1 MRKFME
7 KLSKKDRWIG
17 GIVLAVLYICSEKWP
32 YPLNYVA
39 GIVFAAAFL
48 AFVILC
54 ILCKSSDK
62 IAEEQRREQLIRD
75 KQAEN
80 ERLQAEADKKRAE
93 IAELQAREVELLR
106 KRVEIAELQAREL
119 ELHRNCQPQIAEEAE
134 RVQSTNADLEPQ
146 AQAYVKQENKNLQ
159 SDTTDV
165 RALVLDNLP
174 KVDISISEVEA
185 KKRSV
190 SEVADIGFSNITK
203 KTPRS
208 KLGNFV
214 VFDTET
220 TGLSPAQAEIVEISA
235 IRFRNFE
242 PVEAFTTLCRPKK
255 GISEEAAKINGINA
269 EMVAD
274 KPTFGQVA
282 LAFQNFIGSDNLVAH
297 NLQFDLKFIVKH
309 GVDVTA
315 ENRKYYDTLYI
326 AQHTLKKARQKWDKE
341 LGCHMTDYDSD
352 YDVENYKLGTLCYY
366 YGIPLYGAHRAL
378 ADCLATG
385 LLFKHLAK
393 DRE

>member
-32 YPLNYVA
+32 YPLNFVA

-62 IAEEQRREQLIRD
+62 IAEEQRRAQRIRD
-75 KQAEN
+75 MQAEN

-93 IAELQAREVELLR
+93 IAELQAREVEL
-106 KRVEIAELQAREL
+106 
-119 ELHRNCQPQIAEEAE
+119 HRNCQTQIAEEAE
-134 RVQSTNADLEPQ
+134 RAQSANAELEPQ
-146 AQAYVKQENKNLQ
+146 AQAYVEQENKNFQ
-159 SDTTDV
+159 SDTDDV
-165 RALVLDNLP
+165 CALVLDNLP

-220 TGLSPAQAEIVEISA
+220 TGLSPVQAEIVEISA
-235 IRFRNFE
+235 IRFRDFE

-326 AQHTLKKARQKWDKE
+326 AQHTLKKAKQKWDKE
-341 LGCHMTDYDSD
+341 LGFYMTDYGSD